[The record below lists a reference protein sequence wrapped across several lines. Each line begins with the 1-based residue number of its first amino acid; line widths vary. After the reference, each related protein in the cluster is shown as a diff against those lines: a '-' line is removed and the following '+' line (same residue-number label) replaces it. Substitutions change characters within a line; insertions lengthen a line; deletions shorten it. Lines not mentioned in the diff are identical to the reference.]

1 LTRDNWRQRLSR
13 VGEATVP
20 LLELANAGMTEHK
33 ALSDSLLVVEPPAYP
48 TREQLA
54 ARYLAR
60 CGRPLTPGD
69 LRDALARR
77 GHTISA
83 AQLKRDMEKHAAFVR
98 APGDL
103 WTVGR
108 PVRR

>member
-1 LTRDNWRQRLSR
+1 MAKS
-13 VGEATVP
+13 
-20 LLELANAGMTEHK
+20 LLELAQAGMTEHR
-33 ALSDSLLVVEPPAYP
+33 ALSNSLLVVKPPAYP
-48 TREQLA
+48 TSEQLA

-60 CGRPLTPGD
+60 CGQPLTPGE

-77 GHTISA
+77 GHIISA
-83 AQLKRDMEKHAAFVR
+83 AQLKRDMQTHGAFVR

-108 PVRR
+108 PVWQQT

>member
-1 LTRDNWRQRLSR
+1 
-13 VGEATVP
+13 
-20 LLELANAGMTEHK
+20 MTEHR

-60 CGRPLTPGD
+60 CGRLLTPGE

-77 GHTISA
+77 GHIISA
-83 AQLKRDMEKHAAFVR
+83 AQLKRDMQAHGAFVR

-108 PVRR
+108 PVRQKA

>member
-1 LTRDNWRQRLSR
+1 
-13 VGEATVP
+13 
-20 LLELANAGMTEHK
+20 MTEHRT
-33 ALSDSLLVVEPPAYP
+33 LSDSLLVVKPPAYP
-48 TREQLA
+48 TNEQLA

-60 CGRPLTPGD
+60 CGRPLTPGE

-83 AQLKRDMEKHAAFVR
+83 AQLKRDMQAHAAFVR

-103 WTVGR
+103 WTIGR
-108 PVRR
+108 PVRQTT

>member
-1 LTRDNWRQRLSR
+1 M
-13 VGEATVP
+13 AKP
-20 LLELANAGMTEHK
+20 LLELAEAGMTEHR
-33 ALSDSLLVVEPPAYP
+33 ALSDSLLVVDPPAYP

-60 CGRPLTPGD
+60 CGRPLTPGE
-69 LRDALARR
+69 LRDVLARR
-77 GHTISA
+77 GHIVSA
-83 AQLKRDMEKHAAFVR
+83 AQLRRDMQAHGAFVR

-108 PVRR
+108 PVRQQA

>member
-1 LTRDNWRQRLSR
+1 M
-13 VGEATVP
+13 AKP
-20 LLELANAGMTEHK
+20 LLELAEAGMTEHQ

-60 CGRPLTPGD
+60 CGRPLTPGE

-83 AQLKRDMEKHAAFVR
+83 AQLKRDMQNHGAFVR

-103 WTVGR
+103 WTIGR
-108 PVRR
+108 PVRQQT